1 MEFCPNCERKL
12 FPSTEASESTS
23 RVQLKCIRCGY
34 IQDDVLQTA
43 LANNNAKPISNVVT
57 VIDNKDE
64 LQTMPTTRRE
74 CPHCDNTLAFYWQV
88 QTRAGDEGSTQFFRC
103 TQCRHTWRLY
113 T

>member
-12 FPSTEASESTS
+12 FPVIEAGESTA
-23 RVQLKCIRCGY
+23 RVQLKCVRCGY
-34 IQDDVLQTA
+34 IQDEAEKNMTSDS
-43 LANNNAKPISNVVT
+43 NAKAIPHAVT
-57 VIDNKDE
+57 VIDDIYE

-74 CPHCDNTLAFYWQV
+74 CPHCHNTLAYFWQV

-103 TQCRHTWRLY
+103 IQCRYTWRLY

>member
-12 FPSTEASESTS
+12 IPVTETTESTP
-23 RVQLKCIRCGY
+23 RVQLKCVRCGY
-34 IQDDVLQTA
+34 IQDEAVQTA
-43 LANNNAKPISNVVT
+43 TSDINAKSISNVVT
-57 VIDNKDE
+57 VIDNVNE

-74 CPHCDNTLAFYWQV
+74 CPSCHNTLAYYWQV

-103 TQCRHTWRLY
+103 TQCRYTWRLY